1 MGNSAKR
8 GSLLGSTAMAATAI
22 MMFQAA
28 PAMADCPVPAGGACV
43 WGGTGGAGSPA
54 PSSGAPSNGNG
65 HDGGP
70 GDPGPSGGLTI
81 DGRNWVAIAQL
92 GFSPVQLFTI
102 GGAGAQGSD
111 ATAGLDG
118 KSGGSGG
125 RGGDGGSLNITLGSG
140 MSGST
145 SGPIAAISIFSG
157 GGEGGAG
164 ASANLSTDD
173 DQNGVG
179 GIGGTGGT
187 LTLDID
193 GTWPFNTNDA
203 TTGRSLAT
211 ASTGGAG
218 GYGRDW
224 KAGLNEDGIDGGAGG
239 LGGTM
244 DVILRGTFNNAMGAA
259 IFSGGGTGG
268 AGGQSEQ
275 WPGSIGGAGGAGGQ
289 GGTVNVTTTSTSYF
303 GTTTGYDAALGFS
316 SQGGTGGVGGSGPS
330 GGNAGAGGAG
340 GDITLTLQGG
350 QFVATGSTASVGILA
365 QSLGGNGGDGGSGG
379 HVIGPNGGAGS
390 AGGTPGTVTINGGG
404 LATITTGQN
413 MGPDGDPTVFGYS
426 PGILAQA
433 IGGGGGSGG
442 DANGWLAV
450 GGDGGAGVNGN
461 AVSVEVQANIT
472 TWGTN
477 SDGIAVQSIGG
488 GGGKGGD
495 AKGSGVEVNMIIG
508 GTGGGGGDGAGAAA
522 HLESSS
528 AITTYG
534 THSSAIVIQSV
545 GGGGGAG
552 GAAYSKS
559 TNLFYGA
566 SISLGGSGGNGGN
579 GSTVGFVTGASST
592 NEGRIITS
600 GADSHGILGQ
610 SIGGGG
616 GIGGASTAISKTYSD
631 DDYPSMSLTL
641 AMGGSGGN
649 GGVGGTVR
657 LDNSGLILSTGGG
670 SIGVI
675 AQSIG
680 GGGGT
685 GGDASSASTATG
697 GAVNISSS
705 FTFGGKAGSGSH
717 GGIASISNNGIII
730 TTGES
735 ADAMLV
741 QSIGGGGG
749 NGGGGDGKSSTS
761 GGDNST
767 SISATITMGGTAGG
781 GGDGQSVTATNLGSI
796 ITLGDSAFGVAAQSI
811 GGGGG
816 RGGGAAGSASGDFT
830 GTATVGGSGGN
841 GGNANGADAVNA
853 ESTVTVNNKAGATI
867 VTFGGDANG
876 IIAQSI
882 GGGGG
887 AAGKAGSNISTK
899 KSTNDGGNGDAAG
912 KQNTISGMTQAF
924 DANGMAGLQQ
934 YAGLNGAINTVNSLL
949 GNSNSVSLLG
959 DEDPDSAL
967 DDASQSKGET
977 DDDNDSSSINISVA
991 VGGTGGSGGD
1001 GGAVVVQNDGEVATL
1016 GHHADAIVAMS
1027 IGGGGG
1033 KGGAA
1038 TTAASDDNK
1047 NGNVS
1052 VGGSGGSGGSGSTT
1066 SITNTGAIFT
1076 KGALSAGIVG
1086 QSIAG
1091 GGGIGGASA
1100 SSVSASSKNNGDDDA
1115 NDGAFK
1121 SLQVSVGGKGGTSA
1135 ESGQVTISNSG
1146 AISTAAHDSIG
1157 IIAQSITGGG
1167 GIVKTLAVDLE
1178 GAGGSASATGTKY
1191 DINFQFGGS
1200 NGSTSQ
1206 GSGRVEVTTTAG
1218 GTITTKGD
1226 NAYGI
1231 LAQSIAG
1238 GGGVALGGTAK
1249 GSSVADF
1256 FGSGTTSGSVIDDG
1270 KNDPT
1275 DPNGNSGLFVTVGAD
1290 ISTGFKQKDGT
1301 VTGKGASA
1309 VIAQSIGGGGGL
1321 AGDTGWTQQHFGFG
1335 GGGTNR
1341 TGNGGVVDVT
1351 IDAGVNITAIGDN
1364 TTAIIAQSI
1373 GGGGGYIANSNGLFT
1388 GTAGGHGYGNNV
1400 TVTNSGTI
1408 TVTGAYA
1415 MGIFAQSDGDGSQ
1428 HGRIA
1433 IDNHGTI
1440 NGSASNWA
1448 VYFDHGGTQAE
1459 NNNVLNNWGTINS
1472 GSASGYAVYGN
1483 AGFVYITNSGNI
1495 WGQIDLTSNGGNG
1508 YLDIIASGTVH
1519 STSINVGNNCT
1530 ATNCSVSNAGTLDM
1544 RSADGA
1550 ARITG
1555 HYIGKAGSRLVLAA
1569 DFAGGKGTQL
1579 VIDGNAAID
1588 GTVDVRASSMRN
1600 KPLTLI
1606 NATGQLTLGQSLQS
1620 SGTHL
1625 FDYAL
1630 TTDGKLLTVTPRAHF
1645 TEKATQLGHN
1655 SQAVANGLQSLF
1667 DSGASADV
1675 AFGRLMSVADDAG
1688 YASALDSLAGGGLG
1702 AFGAFRFNSSRSFA
1716 ANLYGGCNDLQFA
1729 SRSADRCGWA
1739 RVLVNNST
1747 QDSSADRL
1755 GYKADSWAMQKGLQ
1769 LPLSDTLA
1777 LTLSSAYENTKFRDG
1792 DARIKGGSIVAGIGL
1807 FYGAERL
1814 ELSGAIDAAYGWY
1827 KSSRSIALG
1836 GISEQASAKPEQ
1848 SQIGGHVR
1856 ASYSLSAGSN
1866 GFVRPFVEGHAI
1878 RVSNK
1883 AFTET
1888 GPSPFRLAVEGQADT
1903 ALIGVAGLEVGTKL
1917 PLSAKVMLRP
1927 FASAA
1932 LEYGSPRSWTTTAR
1946 FAEQPQGDSFDLT
1959 TAGPETLG
1967 RFAIGADLLGSKN
1980 VAFSVQYAPELG
1992 KGFTSHSGTARLTIA
2007 F

>member
-8 GSLLGSTAMAATAI
+8 GSLLGSTAMALTAA
-22 MMFQAA
+22 MLFQAA
-28 PAMADCPVPAGGACV
+28 PALADCPVPAGGTCV
-43 WGGTGGAGSPA
+43 WGGTGTTGSPA

-65 HDGGP
+65 HDGG
-70 GDPGPSGGLTI
+70 GGGAGPSGWLEI
-81 DGRNWVAIAQL
+81 DGLNWVAAAQFNL
-92 GFSPVQLFTI
+92 SPVELVTI

-125 RGGDGGSLNITLGSG
+125 RGGDGGSLNITLLSG

-145 SGPIAAISIFSG
+145 SGAIAAITILSI

-173 DQNGVG
+173 SQNGVG
-179 GIGGTGGT
+179 GVGGSGGA
-187 LTLDID
+187 LTLDLD
-193 GTWPFNTNDA
+193 GTWPFNANDA

-211 ASTGGAG
+211 QSTGGTG

-239 LGGTM
+239 LGGAM
-244 DVILRGTFNNAMGAA
+244 DVTLRGTFNNAMGAA
-259 IFSGGGTGG
+259 IVSMGGTGG
-268 AGGQSEQ
+268 AGGESED

-289 GGTVNVTTTSTSYF
+289 GGTVSVTTTSTSYF
-303 GTTTGYDAALGFS
+303 GSTTGYDAALGIS
-316 SQGGTGGVGGSGPS
+316 SQGGMGGVGGSGPS

-340 GDITLTLQGG
+340 GNVTLTLQGG
-350 QFVATGSTASVGILA
+350 QFLASGATASVGILA

-390 AGGTPGTVTINGGG
+390 AGGTPGSVTINGGG
-404 LATITTGQN
+404 LATITTGLN
-413 MGPDGDPTVFGYS
+413 MGPGGDPTVFGYS

-442 DANGWLAV
+442 DANGWLSV

-461 AVSVEVQANIT
+461 TVSADVQADIT

-522 HLESSS
+522 RLQQGS
-528 AITTYG
+528 AITTNG

-559 TNLFYGA
+559 SNLFYGA

-579 GSTVGFVTGASST
+579 GSTVGFVANSST
-592 NEGRIITS
+592 TNAGRIVTS

-631 DDYPSMSLTL
+631 DDYPSLSLTL

-649 GGVGGTVR
+649 GGVGGTVT

-705 FTFGGKAGSGSH
+705 FTFGGKAGGGSH

-735 ADAMLV
+735 ADGMLV

-767 SISATITMGGTAGG
+767 SLSASITMGGTAGG

-867 VTFGGDANG
+867 VTFGADANG

-887 AAGKAGSNISTK
+887 VAGKAGSNISTK
-899 KSTNDGGNGDAAG
+899 KSTNDGGNGDATG
-912 KQNTISGMTQAF
+912 KQATISGMTQAF

-934 YAGLNGAINTVNSLL
+934 YAGLNGAINAVNSLL
-949 GNSNSVSLLG
+949 GNSSSAMLG

-977 DDDNDSSSINISVA
+977 DDDNNSSSINISVA

-1001 GGAVVVQNDGEVATL
+1001 GGAVVIRNDGEVATM

-1052 VGGSGGSGGSGSTT
+1052 VGGSGGNGGWSSTT

-1115 NDGAFK
+1115 NDGTFK
-1121 SLQVSVGGKGGTSA
+1121 SLQVSVGGKGGASG
-1135 ESGQVTISNSG
+1135 ESGQVSINNSG

-1191 DINFQFGGS
+1191 DINFKFGGS

-1206 GSGRVEVTTTAG
+1206 GSGRVDVTTTAG
-1218 GTITTKGD
+1218 GTITTRGD

-1238 GGGVALGGTAK
+1238 GGGVALGGTAA
-1249 GSSVADF
+1249 GNSVADF
-1256 FGSGTTSGSVIDDG
+1256 FGTGATSGSVIDDG

-1275 DPNGNSGLFVTVGAD
+1275 DPTGNSGLFVTVGAD

-1301 VTGKGASA
+1301 ITGRGASA

-1351 IDAGVNITAIGDN
+1351 VNAGVNITAIGDN

-1373 GGGGGYIANSNGLFT
+1373 GGGGGYIANTSGLFT
-1388 GTAGGHGYGNNV
+1388 GTAGGHGYGNDV

-1415 MGIFAQSDGDGSQ
+1415 IGIFAQSDGDGSQ
-1428 HGRIA
+1428 HGQIVVN
-1433 IDNHGTI
+1433 NHGTI

-1448 VYFDHGGTQAE
+1448 VYFDHGE
-1459 NNNVLNNWGTINS
+1459 NGVQRNNALNNWGTINS

-1508 YLDIIASGTVH
+1508 YLDIIASGIVH

-1544 RSADGA
+1544 RGADGT

-1555 HYIGKAGSRLVLAA
+1555 HYIGKPGSSLVLAA
-1569 DFAGGKGTQL
+1569 DFAAGKGTQL
-1579 VIDGNAAID
+1579 TIDGDAVIE
-1588 GTVDVRASSMRN
+1588 GTVDVRASSMHN

-1606 NATGQLTLGQSLQS
+1606 KTTGALKLGDALQS
-1620 SGTHL
+1620 GGTHL

-1645 TEKATQLGHN
+1645 AAQAAQLGNN
-1655 SQAVANGLQSLF
+1655 SKAVAANLQSLF
-1667 DSGASADV
+1667 DGGASADA
-1675 AFGRLMSVADDAG
+1675 AFTRLMGVADAAG
-1688 YASALDSLAGGGLG
+1688 YAAGLQSLAGQGLG
-1702 AFGAFRFNSSRSFA
+1702 AFGAFRFNSSRTFA
-1716 ANLYGGCNDLQFA
+1716 ANLYGGCQNLQLE
-1729 SRSADRCGWA
+1729 SRTTDRCGWA
-1739 RVLVNNST
+1739 RMLVNDTT
-1747 QDSSADRL
+1747 QKAGADKL
-1755 GYKADSWAMQKGLQ
+1755 GYTADAWASQKGVQ
-1769 LPLSDTLA
+1769 LPVSDDLA
-1777 LTLSSAYENTKFRDG
+1777 LVGSIAYESTKFRDG
-1792 DARIKGGSIVAGIGL
+1792 NGSARISGDSLVGGLGL
-1807 FYGAERL
+1807 LYTPARF
-1814 ELSGAIDAAYGWY
+1814 ELSAGIDAAYGWY
-1827 KSSRSIALG
+1827 KSRRTISLG
-1836 GISEQASAKPEQ
+1836 LTEQANAKPEQ
-1848 SQIGGHVR
+1848 SQVGGHVR
-1856 ASYSLSAGSN
+1856 AAWNLMDSGTS
-1866 GFVRPFVEGHAI
+1866 FVRPFVEGHAI
-1878 RVSNK
+1878 HVSNK

-1888 GPSPFRLAVEGQADT
+1888 GASPFRLAVEAQSDT
-1903 ALIGVAGLEVGTKL
+1903 ALIGVAGVELGTKL
-1917 PLSAKVMLRP
+1917 PLSTKVTLRP

-1932 LEYGSPRSWTTTAR
+1932 IEYGSPRDWTTTAR
-1946 FAEQPQGDSFDLT
+1946 FADQPQGDSFDLT
-1959 TAGPETLG
+1959 TAGPGTLG
-1967 RFAIGADLLGSKN
+1967 RFSIGADLLGAKN
-1980 VAFSVQYAPELG
+1980 IAFSVQYAPELG
-1992 KGFTSHSGTARLTIA
+1992 KDFNSHSGTARLTIA